1 MNNLTFG
8 DQSFG
13 YYETI
18 GGGSGAGPSWN
29 GTSGVQCH
37 MTNTRMTDPEIFE
50 QRYPV
55 LLHTFGLRE
64 GSGGAGKFR
73 GGDGII
79 REIEFRKPVTV
90 SILSE
95 RRVHAPRG
103 LAGGQDGARGQ
114 NLLYKVDGRRVY
126 LGGKNSIHVE
136 PGERI
141 QILTPGGGGWGTP
154 ERCLTADS

>member
-8 DQSFG
+8 DNTFG

-18 GGGSGAGPSWN
+18 GGGSGAGPTWE

-55 LLHTFGLRE
+55 ILHEFGFHE
-64 GSGGAGKFR
+64 KSGGEGTHR
-73 GGDGII
+73 GGDGIV
-79 REIEFRKPVTV
+79 RTIEFRRPVMV

-103 LAGGQDGARGQ
+103 LEGGCNGVRGQ
-114 NLLYKVDGRRVY
+114 NLLFLKDGRC
-126 LGGKNSIHVE
+126 LNIGGKNTIEVSA
-136 PGERI
+136 GD
-141 QILTPGGGGWGTP
+141 ILKIYTPGGGGWGSP
-154 ERCLTADS
+154 KSL